1 MTTAAP
7 ANWTVIPHLPPGPE
21 GRVRFSR
28 EAYHRMFETGMLDQ
42 EKRYELIDGVIVA
55 PMVVPQCQLDLGW
68 LFR

>member
-1 MTTAAP
+1 
-7 ANWTVIPHLPPGPE
+7 
-21 GRVRFSR
+21 
-28 EAYHRMFETGMLDQ
+28 MFETGMLDQ